1 MRNLSGIVRPLIYV
15 VGFSVFSACTTT
27 RTVPVGDVPV
37 SDESRNLAVV
47 LSDGSRLEVKS
58 ATVSLEGIRGVITAE
73 DSERLEVYFRT
84 WRSAPLMR
92 MALDGSLMESSE
104 YTVVIPRSDLKEVQ
118 ITKTNGWATA
128 LVVVGVAL
136 AFVALLVAVDRKY
149 CNPGEDLFCNRTIDL
164 QAHM

>member
-1 MRNLSGIVRPLIYV
+1 M
-15 VGFSVFSACTTT
+15 
-27 RTVPVGDVPV
+27 PVANVPV
-37 SDESRNLAVV
+37 SDEARSLVAV
-47 LSDGSRLEVKS
+47 LSNGSRLEVKS

-73 DSERLEVYFRT
+73 DSERLDAYFQT

-104 YTVVIPRSDLKEVQ
+104 YTVVIPRSDLDEVQ

-136 AFVALLVAVDRKY
+136 AFLALLVAVDLKY
-149 CNPGEDLFCNRTIDL
+149 CNPGEDLYCNRSIDL
-164 QAHM
+164 